1 MPETVR
7 AALEPTDGQKS
18 RPARF
23 RAPFVPI
30 VSVIVPT
37 RNEAGNVGPLVALL
51 DGVLAQRD
59 IEVIFA
65 DDSDD
70 GTDAV
75 VREMVPA
82 DNRHIVLI
90 HREREQR
97 TGGLGGA
104 VVEGLRAAR
113 APWACVM
120 DADLQH
126 PPARIA
132 DLFERAERGDV
143 DIVVASRFRGGRRAD
158 EVGPLR
164 RMLSRVSTLAAE
176 RLFPKQLRGVT
187 DPMSGF
193 FMVRRDAVD
202 ADALRPQGFKILLEI
217 LVRMRGLR
225 KAEVPF
231 VFGIR
236 HSGESKSGAKEG
248 ARYLKQLWALRFLQA
263 ASTRTVTTRTPSSR
277 CPPAARRARTVVS
290 ADR

>member
-1 MPETVR
+1 MP
-7 AALEPTDGQKS
+7 K
-18 RPARF
+18 PARF
-23 RAPFVPI
+23 RPSLAPI

-37 RNEAGNVGPLVALL
+37 RNESGNVGPLVALL

-59 IEVIFA
+59 MEVIFV

-82 DNRHIVLI
+82 DNRDIVLI

-97 TGGLGGA
+97 AGGLGGA
-104 VVEGLRAAR
+104 VVAGLRAAR

-126 PPARIA
+126 PPALIA
-132 DLFERAERGDV
+132 DLFDRAERGDV
-143 DIVVASRFRGGRRAD
+143 DIVVATRFCGGGRTE

-164 RMLSRVSTLAAE
+164 RMLSRVSTLAAQ
-176 RLFPKQLRGVT
+176 RLFAKQLRGVT

-202 ADALRPQGFKILLEI
+202 AGALRPQGFKILLEI
-217 LVRMRGLR
+217 LVRTRGLR

-248 ARYLKQLWALRFLQA
+248 ARYLKQLWGLRLLQP
-263 ASTRTVTTRTPSSR
+263 ASTLRLDEENARFRLSTGCSSGSEGR
-277 CPPAARRARTVVS
+277 FRAH
-290 ADR
+290 

>member
-1 MPETVR
+1 MPEPVR
-7 AALEPTDGQKS
+7 AALEPTDERKS
-18 RPARF
+18 SPARF
-23 RAPFVPI
+23 RAPFAPI

-37 RNEAGNVGPLVALL
+37 RNESGNVRPLVALL
-51 DGVLAQRD
+51 DGALAQHD
-59 IEVIFA
+59 MEVIFV

-82 DNRHIVLI
+82 GNRDIVLI

-104 VVEGLRAAR
+104 VVAGLRAAR

-126 PPARIA
+126 PPALIA
-132 DLFERAERGDV
+132 DLFDRAGRGDV
-143 DIVVASRFRGGRRAD
+143 DIVVASRFCGGGRAG

-164 RMLSRVSTLAAE
+164 RLLSRVSTLTAE
-176 RLFPKQLRGVT
+176 LLFAKQLRGVT

-217 LVRMRGLR
+217 LVRMGGLR
-225 KAEVPF
+225 TAEVPF
-231 VFGIR
+231 AFGIR
-236 HSGESKSGAKEG
+236 HSGDSKYSAKEG
-248 ARYLKQLWALRFLQA
+248 ARFLKQLWGPALR
-263 ASTRTVTTRTPSSR
+263 SR
-277 CPPAARRARTVVS
+277 GKRANAR
-290 ADR
+290 